1 VFEVLSTDRRI
12 FWAPYLAEFSASY
25 WENVKIEGVVY
36 TVSATEWDS
45 TKTGYP
51 KDNAS
56 HPDGMWKVT
65 LTNALP
71 VELDD
76 TIAIAM
82 TQNFGNTIGISQME
96 IFMELPS

>member
-12 FWAPYLAEFSASY
+12 FWAPYLAEFSALIGKTS
-25 WENVKIEGVVY
+25 KLKR
-36 TVSATEWDS
+36 VSAVSAVEWDS

-65 LTNALP
+65 LNNALP
-71 VELDD
+71 VALDD

-82 TQNFGNTIGISQME
+82 TQNFGNTVSVRWKYSWSYRHE
-96 IFMELPS
+96 